1 MKSNDCIQNR
11 QKIHNNNRHC
21 KSPEKREVILLNNK
35 LYDLNNNL
43 NDLFEKYKNI
53 KKRRKIEEEKQKI
66 LNNKIQ
72 RLISKQI
79 KINKKKNKNSLNKK
93 FVNKNADIINEN
105 ILDNIGYLSD
115 INRSKNKKME
125 HNNSMKMMNDLELTN
140 SNDLPRKINP
150 TRKRHQ
156 SEKKLDINYDNELM
170 NLSNY
175 NARKLDE
182 RIKLINQDSKKPSFI
197 NNSNNFNRSY
207 NNDSFKKEIFYNE
220 RIIKII
226 NDGRQVKY
234 SYNFNHKMENKSY
247 INNFYKNKKKREIS
261 KNKDIY
267 VLRRE
272 ESKKH
277 NNIKTNKD
285 KDKDKEEYYFI
296 NDNNENINKN
306 KKNAIS
312 VPNEKKINIEKNK
325 TSQEETKKNF
335 KELIQKGLINN
346 KIASNKNLFTET
358 LGKINERKR
367 RINLKKNI
375 TLKSPENRNKLN
387 SKKNKEYSNNYNNSF
402 KHYTLLVKIQ
412 NKKPVKNEDKV
423 NKKYL
428 TMDNFYSFNKSK
440 SNQNSE
446 KEMVHCKTMDFPSK
460 EDLMSLKNKN
470 LSFSQIIENKR
481 NILGLKLKNKEKRI
495 VNEKYVKDF
504 NLNEIKIT
512 EHIFPNSH
520 NKNFIIIKKNHKS
533 KDKSLEEEVKLIK
546 VTKADNLIGEK
557 SEDRRNFNNNKYM
570 YNINSAKNIFSDDD
584 RRKNISYKNLR
595 KNKSKKKDNYYENI
609 SQKKKNMKKLD
620 YFHTDKNI
628 LYNEG
633 RPFNKAGRNKNIFSR
648 KNI

>member
-1 MKSNDCIQNR
+1 M
-11 QKIHNNNRHC
+11 
-21 KSPEKREVILLNNK
+21 
-35 LYDLNNNL
+35 
-43 NDLFEKYKNI
+43 
-53 KKRRKIEEEKQKI
+53 
-66 LNNKIQ
+66 
-72 RLISKQI
+72 
-79 KINKKKNKNSLNKK
+79 
-93 FVNKNADIINEN
+93 
-105 ILDNIGYLSD
+105 
-115 INRSKNKKME
+115 
-125 HNNSMKMMNDLELTN
+125 
-140 SNDLPRKINP
+140 
-150 TRKRHQ
+150 
-156 SEKKLDINYDNELM
+156 
-170 NLSNY
+170 
-175 NARKLDE
+175 
-182 RIKLINQDSKKPSFI
+182 
-197 NNSNNFNRSY
+197 
-207 NNDSFKKEIFYNE
+207 
-220 RIIKII
+220 
-226 NDGRQVKY
+226 
-234 SYNFNHKMENKSY
+234 
-247 INNFYKNKKKREIS
+247 
-261 KNKDIY
+261 
-267 VLRRE
+267 
-272 ESKKH
+272 
-277 NNIKTNKD
+277 
-285 KDKDKEEYYFI
+285 
-296 NDNNENINKN
+296 
-306 KKNAIS
+306 
-312 VPNEKKINIEKNK
+312 
-325 TSQEETKKNF
+325 
-335 KELIQKGLINN
+335 INN

-633 RPFNKAGRNKNIFSR
+633 RPFNKAGRNKNLFSR

>member
-1 MKSNDCIQNR
+1 MKLNDSTQNTN
-11 QKIHNNNRHC
+11 KIHNNNRLA
-21 KSPEKREVILLNNK
+21 KSPEKREVILLNNN
-35 LYDLNNNL
+35 LYDLSNNL
-43 NDLFEKYKNI
+43 NELFEKYKNI

-66 LNNKIQ
+66 LNNKIK

-79 KINKKKNKNSLNKK
+79 KLSKKKNKNSLNKK
-93 FVNKNADIINEN
+93 LVNKNVEIINEK
-105 ILDNIGYLSD
+105 IIDNIGNLSD
-115 INRSKNKKME
+115 NNRSKNKKMP
-125 HNNSMKMMNDLELTN
+125 HNNSMKMMNGLELTN
-140 SNDLPRKINP
+140 YIDNPRKINQ

-156 SEKKLDINYDNELM
+156 SEKKLDINVDNELL

-175 NARKLDE
+175 NSRRFDE

-197 NNSNNFNRSY
+197 NNTNNFNRSY
-207 NNDSFKKEIFYNE
+207 NNDSFKKEILYNE

-226 NDGRQVKY
+226 NDGKQVKY
-234 SYNFNHKMENKSY
+234 SYNFNHKMKNKSY
-247 INNFYKNKKKREIS
+247 INNFYKNKKKRDIS

-272 ESKKH
+272 ESKKQ
-277 NNIKTNKD
+277 NNINTNN
-285 KDKDKEEYYFI
+285 DKDKEEFNFN
-296 NDNNENINKN
+296 NDNNENIVKN

-312 VPNEKKINIEKNK
+312 AQNEKEINVDKNK
-325 TSQEETKKNF
+325 SSQVETKKDY
-335 KELIQKGLINN
+335 KELIKKGLLHN
-346 KIASNKNLFTET
+346 KITSNKNLFTET

-375 TLKSPENRNKLN
+375 TLKSPENRIKLN
-387 SKKNKEYSNNYNNSF
+387 SKKNKEYSNRYNSSF
-402 KHYTLLVKIQ
+402 KYSLLDKIQ
-412 NKKPVKNEDKV
+412 NKKPVKKDDKV

-428 TMDNFYSFNKSK
+428 TMDNFYSFNKNK

-446 KEMVHCKTMDFPSK
+446 KEMVHCKTVDFPSK
-460 EDLMSLKNKN
+460 EDLMLLKNKN
-470 LSFSQIIENKR
+470 LSFSQSIENKR
-481 NILGLKLKNKEKRI
+481 NILGLKLKNNEKRI

-520 NKNFIIIKKNHKS
+520 NNNFIIIKKNHKS
-533 KDKSLEEEVKLIK
+533 KDKSLDEEVKLIK

-557 SEDRRNFNNNKYM
+557 SEDRRNFNNNNNIF
-570 YNINSAKNIFSDDD
+570 NINSANNIFSEGD
-584 RRKNISYKNLR
+584 RRKNASYKNLR
-595 KNKSKKKDNYYENI
+595 INKSRKKDNYYENI

-628 LYNEG
+628 LYNDG
-633 RPFNKAGRNKNIFSR
+633 RPFSRAGRNKNLLSR

>member
-1 MKSNDCIQNR
+1 MKSNDSTQNKH
-11 QKIHNNNRHC
+11 KIHKNNSHT
-21 KSPEKREVILLNNK
+21 KLPEKREVILLNNK

-43 NDLFEKYKNI
+43 NELFEKYKNI
-53 KKRRKIEEEKQKI
+53 KQKRKIEEEKQKI

-79 KINKKKNKNSLNKK
+79 KLSKKKNKNSLNKK
-93 FVNKNADIINEN
+93 FVNKNVEINEN
-105 ILDNIGYLSD
+105 ILGDAGYLSD
-115 INRSKNKKME
+115 NNRSKNKKMA
-125 HNNSMKMMNDLELTN
+125 HNNSMKVMNGLELTN
-140 SNDLPRKINP
+140 YNEIPKKINQ

-156 SEKKLDINYDNELM
+156 SEKKLDINIDNELM

-197 NNSNNFNRSY
+197 NITNNFDRSY
-207 NNDSFKKEIFYNE
+207 NNDSFKKEILYNE

-234 SYNFNHKMENKSY
+234 SYNFNHKMKNKSY

-272 ESKKH
+272 ESKKQ
-277 NNIKTNKD
+277 NNINTNN
-285 KDKDKEEYYFI
+285 DKDKEVFNFM
-296 NDNNENINKN
+296 NDNNENIINN

-312 VPNEKKINIEKNK
+312 VPNEKEINIDKNK
-325 TSQEETKKNF
+325 ISQVETKKDY
-335 KELIQKGLINN
+335 KELIKKGLLPN
-346 KIASNKNLFTET
+346 KIVSNKNLFTEA
-358 LGKINERKR
+358 LSKMNDRKR
-367 RINLKKNI
+367 RINLKKKI
-375 TLKSPENRNKLN
+375 TLNSPDNRNILSN
-387 SKKNKEYSNNYNNSF
+387 KKNKEYSNRYNNSF
-402 KHYTLLVKIQ
+402 KYYTLLEKIQ
-412 NKKPVKNEDKV
+412 SKKPIKNEDKN

-428 TMDNFYSFNKSK
+428 TMDNFYSFNKNKSK
-440 SNQNSE
+440 NNSE
-446 KEMVHCKTMDFPSK
+446 KEMVHCKTVDFPSK
-460 EDLMSLKNKN
+460 EDLMLLKNKN
-470 LSFSQIIENKR
+470 LSFSQSIENKR
-481 NILGLKLKNKEKRI
+481 NILGLKLKKNEKRI
-495 VNEKYVKDF
+495 VNEKYIKDF

-546 VTKADNLIGEK
+546 VTKADNLIVEK

-570 YNINSAKNIFSDDD
+570 YNINSANNIFSDGD
-584 RRKNISYKNLR
+584 RRKNISYKNL
-595 KNKSKKKDNYYENI
+595 KINKSKKKDNYYKNI

-628 LYNEG
+628 LCSEG
-633 RPFNKAGRNKNIFSR
+633 RPFNKAGRNKNILSR
-648 KNI
+648 KNV